1 MNGMHCMTRGKV
13 VKRVLFA
20 IFLLLVVMF
29 LSLMLMSIIIT
40 SKPDLEK
47 TSWAGGFFNQLGFLI
62 FSFILILVLGKGNLK
77 DYGFRLPKSLNW
89 KVFILSILLGLA
101 AVFLQSILG
110 GKGMEFVGDIGLLQ
124 KIGFIWI
131 FASVSEEVFYR
142 GLLQTVLKPIEDR
155 GIRIFK
161 LFLSLP
167 VITAALLFSG
177 VHSLLLTMG
186 VDLVTVSLILT
197 FALILGLIA
206 GVERERTGSLI
217 PAIIV
222 HMCFNIGGSIPSF
235 FNN

>member
-1 MNGMHCMTRGKV
+1 MTRAQIV
-13 VKRVLFA
+13 RRVLFA
-20 IFLLLVVMF
+20 IFLLLVVMI
-29 LSLMLMSIIIT
+29 LSGIFMSIIF
-40 SKPDLEK
+40 SSNPDLAK
-47 TSWAGGFFNQLGFLI
+47 MSWAGGFFNQLGFLI
-62 FSFILILVLGKGNLK
+62 FSFILILILGKGNLK
-77 DYGFRLPKSLNW
+77 EYGFKLPKSLNW
-89 KVFILSILLGLA
+89 KVFTLSILLGLT

-110 GKGMEFVGDIGLLQ
+110 GNGMEFIGDTSLLQ
-124 KIGFIWI
+124 KIGFMWI

-142 GLLQTVLKPIEDR
+142 GLLQTTLKPIKDR

-177 VHSLLLTMG
+177 VHSFLLTMG
-186 VDLVTVSLILT
+186 VDIITVSLILT

-206 GVERERTGSLI
+206 GVQRERTGSLI

-222 HMCFNIGGSIPSF
+222 HMCFNIGGSLPSL